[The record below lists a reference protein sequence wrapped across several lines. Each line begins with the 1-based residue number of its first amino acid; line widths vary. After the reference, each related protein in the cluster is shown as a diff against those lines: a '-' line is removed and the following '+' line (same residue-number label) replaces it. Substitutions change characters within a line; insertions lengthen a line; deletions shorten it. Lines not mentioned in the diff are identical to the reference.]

1 MSDVI
6 WLFDDL
12 TRGDWLSH
20 SLKWPWLDILGLD
33 LTLSH
38 FLPPL
43 SMAYGISVAE
53 ISPTYVYAL
62 VPHIEFMD

>member
-1 MSDVI
+1 MWFDFLMNWLEVI
-6 WLFDDL
+6 DLAILWNGHDL
-12 TRGDWLSH
+12 TFS
-20 SLKWPWLDILGLD
+20 D

-38 FLPPL
+38 FLPSL

-53 ISPTYVYAL
+53 ISLTYVYAL